1 MIIANPIYDVVF
13 KYLLEDAD
21 IARDLLSTILGEEV
35 VHLEFKPQETSTESS
50 EGIKILRLDFKAII
64 KKKDG
69 TLFKVLIELQK
80 SKQVFD
86 VMRFRRYLGDNYR
99 KEDQLVEKD
108 GTILFRS
115 LPIITIYF
123 LGFLLNNV
131 PSGVIKVKR
140 QYVDAV
146 TEEILGVKDDFVE
159 LLTHD
164 SYMIQV
170 GRLPK
175 ESRGK
180 LDRVM
185 QIFSPMYQNKA
196 DKHLIDFQGD
206 IYDPLVLRMVERLSR
221 AIAGDE
227 YRDKMDVE
235 DEVDRIFERELGKKD
250 IVIAQKDKLI
260 DETVKSYEKSKK
272 EVVNANKRTELQ
284 KKRVVNAN
292 KRTETEKKRVEAE
305 KKRMEAEMK
314 RTEVEKIR
322 AEEQKK
328 RAEAEKNRSEVEIQK
343 NMVLQKEIDSLKRQ
357 LNMI

>member
-1 MIIANPIYDVVF
+1 VIIANPIYDVVF

-99 KEDQLVEKD
+99 KEDHVIEKD
-108 GTILFRS
+108 GLAVFRP

-140 QYVDAV
+140 DYVDVV

-305 KKRMEAEMK
+305 KKR
-314 RTEVEKIR
+314 T
-322 AEEQKK
+322 
-328 RAEAEKNRSEVEIQK
+328 EAEKKRSEVEIKK
-343 NMVLQKEIDSLKRQ
+343 NMVLQKEIESLKRQ
-357 LNMI
+357 LNSA

>member
-21 IARDLLSTILGEEV
+21 IARDLLSTILGEELV
-35 VHLEFKPQETSTESS
+35 YLEFKPQETSTESS
-50 EGIKILRLDFKAII
+50 EGIKILRLDFKATI

-108 GTILFRS
+108 GLAVFRP

-185 QIFSPMYQNKA
+185 QIFSPKYQNKA
-196 DKHLIDFQGD
+196 DKHLVDFQGD

-221 AIAGDE
+221 AIASDE

-235 DEVDRIFERELGKKD
+235 DEIDRIFERELGKKD
-250 IVIAQKDKLI
+250 MLIAQKDKLLN
-260 DETVKSYEKSKK
+260 ENVKRYEMSKK
-272 EVVNANKRTELQ
+272 QVVNANKRT
-284 KKRVVNAN
+284 VA
-292 KRTETEKKRVEAE
+292 EKKRTVAEKKRTEAE
-305 KKRMEAEMK
+305 KKR
-314 RTEVEKIR
+314 TD
-322 AEEQKK
+322 
-328 RAEAEKNRSEVEIQK
+328 VEIQK
-343 NMVLQKEIDSLKRQ
+343 NTILQKEIAALKRQ
-357 LNMI
+357 LNPG

>member
-13 KYLLEDAD
+13 KYLLEDVD

-86 VMRFRRYLGDNYR
+86 VMRFRRYIGDNYR

-108 GTILFRS
+108 GTILFRP

-175 ESRGK
+175 ESSGK

-196 DKHLIDFQGD
+196 DKHLVDFQGD

-221 AIAGDE
+221 AIASDE

-235 DEVDRIFERELGKKD
+235 DEIDRIFERELGKKD
-250 IVIAQKDKLI
+250 MLIAQKDKLLN
-260 DETVKSYEKSKK
+260 ENVKCYEMSKK
-272 EVVNANKRTELQ
+272 QVVNANKRTVAE
-284 KKRVVNAN
+284 KKRTV
-292 KRTETEKKRVEAE
+292 TEKKRTEAE
-305 KKRMEAEMK
+305 KKR
-314 RTEVEKIR
+314 TD
-322 AEEQKK
+322 
-328 RAEAEKNRSEVEIQK
+328 VEIKK
-343 NMVLQKEIDSLKRQ
+343 NTVLQMEIAALKRQ
-357 LNMI
+357 LNPG

>member
-108 GTILFRS
+108 GTILFRP

-140 QYVDAV
+140 DYVDAV

-196 DKHLIDFQGD
+196 DKHLVDFQGD

-221 AIAGDE
+221 AIASDE

-235 DEVDRIFERELGKKD
+235 DEIDRIFERELGKKD
-250 IVIAQKDKLI
+250 MLIAQKDKLLN
-260 DETVKSYEKSKK
+260 ENVKRYEMSKK
-272 EVVNANKRTELQ
+272 
-284 KKRVVNAN
+284 
-292 KRTETEKKRVEAE
+292 
-305 KKRMEAEMK
+305 
-314 RTEVEKIR
+314 
-322 AEEQKK
+322 
-328 RAEAEKNRSEVEIQK
+328 
-343 NMVLQKEIDSLKRQ
+343 
-357 LNMI
+357 

>member
-1 MIIANPIYDVVF
+1 VI
-13 KYLLEDAD
+13 
-21 IARDLLSTILGEEV
+21 
-35 VHLEFKPQETSTESS
+35 
-50 EGIKILRLDFKAII
+50 
-64 KKKDG
+64 
-69 TLFKVLIELQK
+69 
-80 SKQVFD
+80 
-86 VMRFRRYLGDNYR
+86 
-99 KEDQLVEKD
+99 EKD
-108 GTILFRS
+108 GLAVFRP
-115 LPIITIYF
+115 LPIITMYF

-140 QYVDAV
+140 DYVDVV

-196 DKHLIDFQGD
+196 DKHLVDFQGD

-221 AIAGDE
+221 AIASDE

-235 DEVDRIFERELGKKD
+235 DEIDRIFERELGKKD

-305 KKRMEAEMK
+305 KKR
-314 RTEVEKIR
+314 TETEK
-322 AEEQKK
+322 K
-328 RAEAEKNRSEVEIQK
+328 RSEVEIQK
-343 NMVLQKEIDSLKRQ
+343 NMVLQKEIESLKRQ
-357 LNMI
+357 LNSA

>member
-21 IARDLLSTILGEEV
+21 IARDLLTTILGEEV
-35 VHLEFKPQETSTESS
+35 VHLEFKPQEMSTESS
-50 EGIKILRLDFKAII
+50 QSIKILRLDFKAII

-99 KEDQLVEKD
+99 KEDQIMDKD
-108 GTILFRS
+108 GLAVLRP

-131 PSGVIKVKR
+131 PSGFIKVKR
-140 QYVDAV
+140 EYIDAV
-146 TEEILGVKDDFVE
+146 TEEMFGVKDDFVE

-196 DKHLIDFQGD
+196 DKHQVDFQGD
-206 IYDPLVLRMVERLSR
+206 IHDPLVLRMVERLGR
-221 AIAGDE
+221 AIASDE

-235 DEVDRIFERELGKKD
+235 DEIDRIFERALGEKD
-250 IVIAQKDKLI
+250 IVIAQKDKLL
-260 DETVKSYEKSKK
+260 DKTAKRYEKSKK
-272 EVVNANKRTELQ
+272 QVESAKKQIKNANKRTE
-284 KKRVVNAN
+284 
-292 KRTETEKKRVEAE
+292 VE
-305 KKRMEAEMK
+305 M
-314 RTEVEKIR
+314 
-322 AEEQKK
+322 
-328 RAEAEKNRSEVEIQK
+328 
-343 NMVLQKEIDSLKRQ
+343 LKRQ
-357 LNMI
+357 NMQNEIDALKKQLQQ

>member
-35 VHLEFKPQETSTESS
+35 VKLEFKPQETSTESS

-108 GTILFRS
+108 GTILFRP

-196 DKHLIDFQGD
+196 DNHLVDFQGD

-221 AIAGDE
+221 AIATDE

-272 EVVNANKRTELQ
+272 EVANANKRTELQ

-292 KRTETEKKRVEAE
+292 KRTEMEKKRVEAE
-305 KKRMEAEMK
+305 KKR
-314 RTEVEKIR
+314 
-322 AEEQKK
+322 
-328 RAEAEKNRSEVEIQK
+328 SEVEIQK
-343 NMVLQKEIDSLKRQ
+343 NIALQKEIESLKRQ
-357 LNMI
+357 LNSA

>member
-1 MIIANPIYDVVF
+1 VIIANPIYDVVF

-99 KEDQLVEKD
+99 KEDQMIEKD
-108 GTILFRS
+108 GLAVFRP

-140 QYVDAV
+140 DYVDVV

-164 SYMIQV
+164 SYMIQE

-221 AIAGDE
+221 AIAVDE

-305 KKRMEAEMK
+305 KKR
-314 RTEVEKIR
+314 T
-322 AEEQKK
+322 
-328 RAEAEKNRSEVEIQK
+328 EAEKKRSEVEIKK
-343 NMVLQKEIDSLKRQ
+343 NMVLQKEIESLKRQ
-357 LNMI
+357 LNSA

>member
-99 KEDQLVEKD
+99 KEDQMIEKD
-108 GTILFRS
+108 GLAVFRP

-140 QYVDAV
+140 DYVDVV
-146 TEEILGVKDDFVE
+146 TEEILGVKDDFVK

-305 KKRMEAEMK
+305 KKR
-314 RTEVEKIR
+314 T
-322 AEEQKK
+322 
-328 RAEAEKNRSEVEIQK
+328 EAEKKRSEVEIKK
-343 NMVLQKEIDSLKRQ
+343 NMVLQKEIESLKRQ
-357 LNMI
+357 LNSA

>member
-1 MIIANPIYDVVF
+1 VIIANPIYDVVF

-99 KEDQLVEKD
+99 KEDQMIEKD
-108 GTILFRS
+108 GLAVFRP

-140 QYVDAV
+140 DYVDAV

-196 DKHLIDFQGD
+196 DNHLVDFQGD

-272 EVVNANKRTELQ
+272 EVANANKRTELQ

-292 KRTETEKKRVEAE
+292 KRTEMEKKRVEAE
-305 KKRMEAEMK
+305 KKRTETEKK
-314 RTEVEKIR
+314 RTE
-322 AEEQKK
+322 
-328 RAEAEKNRSEVEIQK
+328 AEKKRSEVEIQK
-343 NMVLQKEIDSLKRQ
+343 NMFLQKEIESLKRQ
-357 LNMI
+357 LNSA

>member
-35 VHLEFKPQETSTESS
+35 IHLEFKPQETSTEST
-50 EGIKILRLDFKAII
+50 ENIKILRLDFKAII

-99 KEDQLVEKD
+99 KEDQLVEND
-108 GTILFRS
+108 GTTVFRP

-140 QYVDAV
+140 EYVDAV
-146 TEEILGVKDDFVE
+146 TEEILGVKEDFVE
-159 LLTHD
+159 LLSHD

-175 ESRGK
+175 KSRGK

-196 DKHLIDFQGD
+196 DKHQVDFQGD
-206 IYDPLVLRMVERLSR
+206 IHDPLVLKMVERLSR
-221 AIAGDE
+221 AIASDE

-235 DEVDRIFERELGKKD
+235 DEIDRIFERELGKKD
-250 IVIAQKDKLI
+250 IVIAQKDKLL
-260 DETVKSYEKSKK
+260 DESVKRYEKSKK
-272 EVVNANKRTELQ
+272 QVINANKRTEEQ
-284 KKRVVNAN
+284 K
-292 KRTETEKKRVEAE
+292 
-305 KKRMEAEMK
+305 K
-314 RTEVEKIR
+314 RTEVEKKR
-322 AEEQKK
+322 TEAEKKRTEVEKK
-328 RAEAEKNRSEVEIQK
+328 RAETEKKRSEVEIQK
-343 NMVLQKEIDSLKRQ
+343 NTALQMEIAALKKQ
-357 LNMI
+357 LNPR

>member
-35 VHLEFKPQETSTESS
+35 INLEFKPQETSTEST
-50 EGIKILRLDFKAII
+50 ENIKILRLDFKAII

-99 KEDQLVEKD
+99 KEDQLVEND
-108 GTILFRS
+108 GTTVFRP

-140 QYVDAV
+140 EYVDAV
-146 TEEILGVKDDFVE
+146 TEEILGVKEDFVE
-159 LLTHD
+159 LLSHD

-175 ESRGK
+175 
-180 LDRVM
+180 
-185 QIFSPMYQNKA
+185 
-196 DKHLIDFQGD
+196 
-206 IYDPLVLRMVERLSR
+206 
-221 AIAGDE
+221 
-227 YRDKMDVE
+227 
-235 DEVDRIFERELGKKD
+235 
-250 IVIAQKDKLI
+250 
-260 DETVKSYEKSKK
+260 
-272 EVVNANKRTELQ
+272 
-284 KKRVVNAN
+284 
-292 KRTETEKKRVEAE
+292 
-305 KKRMEAEMK
+305 
-314 RTEVEKIR
+314 
-322 AEEQKK
+322 
-328 RAEAEKNRSEVEIQK
+328 
-343 NMVLQKEIDSLKRQ
+343 
-357 LNMI
+357 

>member
-35 VHLEFKPQETSTESS
+35 INLEFKPQETSTEST
-50 EGIKILRLDFKAII
+50 ENIKILRLDFKAII

-99 KEDQLVEKD
+99 KEDQLVEND
-108 GTILFRS
+108 GTTVFRP

-140 QYVDAV
+140 EYVDAV
-146 TEEILGVKDDFVE
+146 TEEILGVKEDFVE
-159 LLTHD
+159 LLSHD

-196 DKHLIDFQGD
+196 NKHQVDFQGD
-206 IYDPLVLRMVERLSR
+206 IHDPLVLKMVERLSR
-221 AIAGDE
+221 AIASDE

-235 DEVDRIFERELGKKD
+235 DEIDRIFERELGKKD
-250 IVIAQKDKLI
+250 IVIAQKDKLL
-260 DETVKSYEKSKK
+260 DESVKRYEKSKK
-272 EVVNANKRTELQ
+272 QVINANKRTEEQ
-284 KKRVVNAN
+284 KKR
-292 KRTETEKKRVEAE
+292 TEAE
-305 KKRMEAEMK
+305 KK
-314 RTEVEKIR
+314 RTEVEKKR
-322 AEEQKK
+322 AETEKK
-328 RAEAEKNRSEVEIQK
+328 RAETEKKRSEVEIQK
-343 NMVLQKEIDSLKRQ
+343 NTALQMEIAALKKQ
-357 LNMI
+357 LNPE

>member
-1 MIIANPIYDVVF
+1 VIIANPIYDVVF

-108 GTILFRS
+108 GTILFRP

-140 QYVDAV
+140 DYVDVV

-272 EVVNANKRTELQ
+272 EVANANKRTELQ
-284 KKRVVNAN
+284 KKRTEKEK
-292 KRTETEKKRVEAE
+292 KRTEKEKKRTEKEKKRTEAE
-305 KKRMEAEMK
+305 KK
-314 RTEVEKIR
+314 
-322 AEEQKK
+322 
-328 RAEAEKNRSEVEIQK
+328 RSEVEIQK
-343 NMVLQKEIDSLKRQ
+343 NMVLQKEIESLKRQ
-357 LNMI
+357 LNSA

>member
-1 MIIANPIYDVVF
+1 VIIANPIYDVVF

-99 KEDQLVEKD
+99 KEDQLVDED
-108 GTILFRS
+108 GLAVFRP

-140 QYVDAV
+140 DYVDVV

-196 DKHLIDFQGD
+196 DKHLVDFQGD

-221 AIAGDE
+221 AIASDE

-260 DETVKSYEKSKK
+260 DETVKSYEKSRK

-292 KRTETEKKRVEAE
+292 KRTEMEKKLVEAE
-305 KKRMEAEMK
+305 KKRTETEKK
-314 RTEVEKIR
+314 RTE
-322 AEEQKK
+322 
-328 RAEAEKNRSEVEIQK
+328 AEKKRSEVEIQK
-343 NMVLQKEIDSLKRQ
+343 NMFLQKEIESLKRQ
-357 LNMI
+357 LNPG

>member
-99 KEDQLVEKD
+99 KEDQMIEKD
-108 GTILFRS
+108 GLAVFRP

-140 QYVDAV
+140 DYVDVV

-196 DKHLIDFQGD
+196 DKHLVDFQGD

-260 DETVKSYEKSKK
+260 DETLKSYEKSK
-272 EVVNANKRTELQ
+272 EQVVNANKRIELQ

-292 KRTETEKKRVEAE
+292 KRTEMEKKRVEAE
-305 KKRMEAEMK
+305 KN
-314 RTEVEKIR
+314 RT
-322 AEEQKK
+322 
-328 RAEAEKNRSEVEIQK
+328 EAEKKRSEVEIQK
-343 NMVLQKEIDSLKRQ
+343 NMVLQKEIESLKRQ
-357 LNMI
+357 LNSA

>member
-1 MIIANPIYDVVF
+1 VIIANPIYDVVF

-86 VMRFRRYLGDNYR
+86 VMRFRRYLWDNYR
-99 KEDQLVEKD
+99 KEDQVIEKD
-108 GTILFRS
+108 GLAVFRP

-140 QYVDAV
+140 DYVDVV

-305 KKRMEAEMK
+305 KKR
-314 RTEVEKIR
+314 T
-322 AEEQKK
+322 
-328 RAEAEKNRSEVEIQK
+328 EAEKKRSEVEIKK
-343 NMVLQKEIDSLKRQ
+343 NMVLQKEIESLKRQ
-357 LNMI
+357 LNSA

>member
-13 KYLLEDAD
+13 KYLLEDVD

-99 KEDQLVEKD
+99 KEDQMIEKD
-108 GTILFRS
+108 GLAVFRP

-140 QYVDAV
+140 DYVDVV

-221 AIAGDE
+221 AIASDE

-235 DEVDRIFERELGKKD
+235 DEIDRIFERELGKKD
-250 IVIAQKDKLI
+250 MLIAQKDKLLN
-260 DETVKSYEKSKK
+260 ENVKRYEMSKK
-272 EVVNANKRTELQ
+272 QVVNANKRT
-284 KKRVVNAN
+284 VA
-292 KRTETEKKRVEAE
+292 EKKRTEAE
-305 KKRMEAEMK
+305 KKR
-314 RTEVEKIR
+314 TD
-322 AEEQKK
+322 
-328 RAEAEKNRSEVEIQK
+328 VEIKK
-343 NMVLQKEIDSLKRQ
+343 NTVLQMEIAALKRQ
-357 LNMI
+357 LNPG

>member
-50 EGIKILRLDFKAII
+50 EGIKILRLDFKATI

-108 GTILFRS
+108 GLAVFRP

-196 DKHLIDFQGD
+196 DKHLVDFQGD
-206 IYDPLVLRMVERLSR
+206 IYDPLVLKMVERLSR
-221 AIAGDE
+221 AIASDE

-235 DEVDRIFERELGKKD
+235 DEIDRIFERELGKKD
-250 IVIAQKDKLI
+250 MLIAQKDKLLN
-260 DETVKSYEKSKK
+260 ENVKRYEMSKK
-272 EVVNANKRTELQ
+272 QVVNANKRT
-284 KKRVVNAN
+284 VA
-292 KRTETEKKRVEAE
+292 EKKRTVAEKKRTEAE
-305 KKRMEAEMK
+305 KKR
-314 RTEVEKIR
+314 TD
-322 AEEQKK
+322 
-328 RAEAEKNRSEVEIQK
+328 VEIQK
-343 NMVLQKEIDSLKRQ
+343 NTVLQKEIAALKRQ
-357 LNMI
+357 LNPG

>member
-1 MIIANPIYDVVF
+1 VIIANPIYDVVF

-99 KEDQLVEKD
+99 KEVQVIEKD
-108 GTILFRS
+108 GLAVFRP

-140 QYVDAV
+140 DYVDVV

-305 KKRMEAEMK
+305 KKRTK
-314 RTEVEKIR
+314 
-322 AEEQKK
+322 
-328 RAEAEKNRSEVEIQK
+328 AEKKRSEVEIKK
-343 NMVLQKEIDSLKRQ
+343 NMVLQKEIESLKRQ
-357 LNMI
+357 LNSA

>member
-21 IARDLLSTILGEEV
+21 IARDLLTTILGEEV

-50 EGIKILRLDFKAII
+50 QSIKILRLDFKAII

-99 KEDQLVEKD
+99 KEDQIMDKD
-108 GTILFRS
+108 GLAVLRP

-131 PSGVIKVKR
+131 PSGFIKVKR
-140 QYVDAV
+140 EYIDAV
-146 TEEILGVKDDFVE
+146 TEEMFGVKDDFVE

-196 DKHLIDFQGD
+196 DKHQVDFQGD
-206 IYDPLVLRMVERLSR
+206 IHDPLVLRMVERLGR
-221 AIAGDE
+221 AIASDE

-235 DEVDRIFERELGKKD
+235 DEIDRIFERALGEKD
-250 IVIAQKDKLI
+250 IVIAQKDKLL
-260 DETVKSYEKSKK
+260 DKTAKRYAKSKK
-272 EVVNANKRTELQ
+272 QVGSAKKRTELQ
-284 KKRVVNAN
+284 R
-292 KRTETEKKRVEAE
+292 KRTESEKKRAEME
-305 KKRMEAEMK
+305 KKRTEMEK
-314 RTEVEKIR
+314 KR
-322 AEEQKK
+322 AEEQ
-328 RAEAEKNRSEVEIQK
+328 KNRSEVEIQK
-343 NMVLQKEIDSLKRQ
+343 NIALQMEIESLKRQ
-357 LNMI
+357 LNPG

>member
-13 KYLLEDAD
+13 KYLLEDAN

-35 VHLEFKPQETSTESS
+35 VQLEFKPQETSTESS
-50 EGIKILRLDFKAII
+50 DSIKILRLDFKAII

-69 TLFKVLIELQK
+69 SLFKVLIELQK

-99 KEDQLVEKD
+99 KEDQMIDND
-108 GTILFRS
+108 GVAVIRP

-140 QYVDAV
+140 EYVDAV

-170 GRLPK
+170 GRLPI

-185 QIFSPMYQNKA
+185 QIFSPMYQDKV
-196 DKHLIDFQGD
+196 DKHQVDFQGD
-206 IYDPLVLRMVERLSR
+206 IHDPLVWKMVERLGR
-221 AIAGDE
+221 AIASDE

-235 DEVDRIFERELGKKD
+235 DEIDRIFERELGKKD
-250 IVIAQKDKLI
+250 VVIAQKDKLL
-260 DETVKSYEKSKK
+260 DKSEKRYERTKK
-272 EVVNANKRTELQ
+272 QVENANKRTEIQ
-284 KKRVVNAN
+284 K
-292 KRTETEKKRVEAE
+292 KRTETEKTRTEAE
-305 KKRMEAEMK
+305 KK
-314 RTEVEKIR
+314 RTEVEKVR

-328 RAEAEKNRSEVEIQK
+328 RAESEEKRSEIEIQK
-343 NMVLQKEIDSLKRQ
+343 NVALQMEIESLKRQ
-357 LNMI
+357 LNLI

>member
-1 MIIANPIYDVVF
+1 
-13 KYLLEDAD
+13 
-21 IARDLLSTILGEEV
+21 LGEEL

-99 KEDQLVEKD
+99 KEDQMIEKD
-108 GTILFRS
+108 GLAVFRP

-140 QYVDAV
+140 DYVDVV

-305 KKRMEAEMK
+305 KKR
-314 RTEVEKIR
+314 T
-322 AEEQKK
+322 
-328 RAEAEKNRSEVEIQK
+328 EAEKKRSEVEIKK
-343 NMVLQKEIDSLKRQ
+343 NMVLQKEIESLKRQ
-357 LNMI
+357 LNSA